1 MNDHAAMNRD
11 DHFPFWYKP
20 NNPINQSSNNPIIFP
35 YLGTLFWIVQLKTK
49 GLLNDNNI

>member
-49 GLLNDNNI
+49 GLLNDNI